1 MNKKSKKISC
11 IDIGSNAIKYRQY
24 RLLPN
29 NQLELDTFK
38 RISLRLGSDAFSHGK
53 MTSKTFEDFVAVLKK
68 LKKHAKKKN
77 ADLIGIFATSAMRTF
92 SNKERIIKNIK
103 KELNLEIEI
112 LSGKEEASLLKFF
125 NFKEFKASKCLLVD
139 VGGGSTE
146 IYLFDKNEEKLQ
158 SFNLGAVRILKGLDK
173 DKNWQELSNFLLEIN
188 SDQIQNIIGIGGNA
202 KQIIQAAGVL
212 KNSLTLEELK
222 EIRSR
227 IGKLSLEE
235 KISDYNFPSD
245 RADIIEHAAN
255 IFEFILMRF
264 KNAEFFASNWNISD
278 GYIYKKNI
286 ENYQATSLEVS

>member
-139 VGGGSTE
+139 VGDGSTE

>member
-158 SFNLGAVRILKGLDK
+158 SFNLGAVRILKDLDK

-227 IGKLSLEE
+227 IEKLSLKE